1 MTTEQDDKMYQQFL
15 RGEGVT
21 KDEAEIMGMDN
32 GMDLTLQDR
41 R

>member
-1 MTTEQDDKMYQQFL
+1 MTEQDDKIYQQLL